1 MHFIKMQMF
10 KCIVEHFD
18 MREIHTLI
26 VCSLIDI
33 GNCFFRSSSLR
44 RSAFVLPPALNAIFF
59 CQSDGKALALTRM
72 KCNRS

>member
-10 KCIVEHFD
+10 KCIEEHFD
-18 MREIHTLI
+18 MQEIHTLI
-26 VCSLIDI
+26 VCSLIAI

-59 CQSDGKALALTRM
+59 LSK
-72 KCNRS
+72 